1 MVPPRRTLPSLTKTP
16 QKKVTSFSL
25 HFLPLSPFFAD
36 QDDVET
42 VVHNDVANM
51 EDVIKEDDLSAS
63 LEEVSYPLELAI
75 EEIRSMSV
83 TSPQI
88 ITID

>member
-1 MVPPRRTLPSLTKTP
+1 
-16 QKKVTSFSL
+16 
-25 HFLPLSPFFAD
+25 
-36 QDDVET
+36 
-42 VVHNDVANM
+42 M
-51 EDVIKEDDLSAS
+51 EDVIKEDNLSAS